1 MKKKLLIVGLII
13 LILIATIGVFA
24 FISFISTN
32 NKQNTYEK
40 NGDFY
45 YDYRSNNE
53 NGYEINVN
61 VNKKKEISRKLIL
74 DEMQEIKMRGKGYD
88 YGNQTFTK
96 CDMILPKAIT
106 DYYYRDDVKSIIFT
120 LQNATGRLTL
130 KDSENEEVEAV
141 RFNGLKYITNDSL
154 EYNIPEKFLCMEMYI
169 TSNKAAPDNYKDKIK
184 EIINNL
190 IIRAEIIKDDATPE
204 CHYIKFEL
212 ANEYVDRF
220 VYVYELNME

>member
-1 MKKKLLIVGLII
+1 MKKKLLIVGLIVLT
-13 LILIATIGVFA
+13 LIVAVGA
-24 FISFISTN
+24 FIFISRNNKEDTYERNGDFFYDYRTN
-32 NKQNTYEK
+32 NK
-40 NGDFY
+40 
-45 YDYRSNNE
+45 

-61 VNKKKEISRKLIL
+61 VNKNKEISRKLIIG
-74 DEMQEIKMRGKGYD
+74 EMQEIKMRGKGYD

-96 CDMILPKAIT
+96 CDMILPKTIT
-106 DYYYRDDVKSIIFT
+106 DYYYRDDIKSIIFT

-169 TSNKAAPDNYKDKIK
+169 TSNKADSYDYKDKIK
-184 EIINNL
+184 EVINNL
-190 IIRAEIIKDDATPE
+190 IIRAEIIKDDATSE

-220 VYVYELNME
+220 VYVYEINME